1 MTDGHAPCA
10 LIADYAAGAL
20 SPGLSLVVA
29 SHLTYCS
36 ACRDKA
42 TRLEALGG
50 ALLAAGR
57 PDELAPACLAA
68 ALAAIG
74 APDAAAPAEPVPV
87 EPRDP
92 PLPRPLCCRLP
103 PSCALEF
110 EAAAPGVSVH
120 HVEGFAGEGVALFRA
135 EPGAAFP
142 AQPARAAMV
151 VTGLLHAR
159 SRDWERGALLFDRGA
174 AEVWTAGGREPCL
187 CLAAG
192 LPTAATDG

>member
-1 MTDGHAPCA
+1 M
-10 LIADYAAGAL
+10 AGAL
-20 SPGLSLVVA
+20 SPGLSLLVA

-74 APDAAAPAEPVPV
+74 APETVPPGDPAPV
-87 EPRDP
+87 EARDP

-120 HVEGFAGEGVALFRA
+120 HLDGFGGEGVALFRA
-135 EPGAAFP
+135 EPGAALP
-142 AQPARAAMV
+142 AQAARAAMV
-151 VTGLLHAR
+151 VTGMLHAR
-159 SRDWERGALLFDRGA
+159 SRDWGRGALLFDRDA
-174 AEVWTAGGREPCL
+174 AESWTACGHDPCL
-187 CLAAG
+187 CLTAG
-192 LPTAATDG
+192 LAPAAKDA